1 MTQHASTDRTS
12 VLLDRV
18 ADNGREDQVQIDE
31 LLHHFSQRAFGAMLL
46 FAILPALLP
55 VPFGVG
61 AVSGVLVSLLGLQ
74 LLFVL
79 PYPWLPRFVRRRG
92 ITRARFRRFNQ
103 RLRPMLLRF
112 ERVSRPRIEI
122 LAEHPAANAFTG
134 LLLLLMGFLL
144 SLPIPLTNYPFGLLV
159 LAFALALIE
168 RDGALL
174 LVAWTIA
181 TITSIATVLL
191 SSEVINLIGRL
202 FG

>member
-18 ADNGREDQVQIDE
+18 ANSDREDEVLVDE

-46 FAILPALLP
+46 VAILPALLP

-61 AVSGVLVSLLGLQ
+61 AVSGVLVTVLGLQ
-74 LLFVL
+74 MLILL
-79 PYPWLPRFVRRRG
+79 PYPWLPGFVRRRG
-92 ITRARFRRFNQ
+92 ISRARFIRFNQ
-103 RLRPMLLRF
+103 RLRPMLTRF
-112 ERVSRPRIEI
+112 ERVSRPRMEA

-134 LLLLLMGFLL
+134 LLLVLVGVLL

-181 TITSIATVLL
+181 SIASIATALL
-191 SSEVINLIGRL
+191 SREVIDLIGKL